1 MGCLPSMDTA
11 MGAGTRTSA
20 EGNAYEVLHVE
31 KSVIILEFDYMYTS
45 VRSPEPLMLP
55 IGSLQ
60 LDLRTLARL
69 VWYR

>member
-1 MGCLPSMDTA
+1 

-20 EGNAYEVLHVE
+20 EGNAYDVLHVE
-31 KSVIILEFDYMYTS
+31 KSVIILEFDDMYTS
-45 VRSPEPLMLP
+45 VRSPEPRMLP

-69 VWYR
+69 G